1 MRNGSG
7 PWARRRTPSGEVLMS
22 DRDGLGVHGPRPL
35 EKSWRVGVA
44 DWARPGAPIA
54 SRAMKM

>member
-1 MRNGSG
+1 
-7 PWARRRTPSGEVLMS
+7 
-22 DRDGLGVHGPRPL
+22 L